1 MTKLRFALVAALSLS
16 VNCAVAQ
23 VKPADAARYRKEAF
37 HVMLWNWMPMV
48 NTVRGKTPYNQADFV
63 KYAKR
68 VAQIAPMLLEGF
80 VEGSGG
86 GNSEAKP
93 EIWSNW
99 NDFKAK
105 MNTFERESAALA
117 RIAKVG
123 DFAKSKVQFAK
134 VGETCK
140 ACHELYKAE

>member
-1 MTKLRFALVAALSLS
+1 MTTFRMALAAALCLS

-23 VKPADAARYRKEAF
+23 VKPADAARYRHEAF
-37 HVMLWNWMPMV
+37 HVLLWNWMPLV
-48 NTVRGKTPYNQADFV
+48 NTVRGKTPYNQAEFA

-68 VAQIAPMLLEGF
+68 VSHIAPMLLEGF

-105 MNTFERESAALA
+105 MNDLERESAALA
-117 RIAKVG
+117 RVAKAN
-123 DFAKSKVQFAK
+123 DFAKAKAQFAK

-140 ACHELYKAE
+140 ACHDLYKAE